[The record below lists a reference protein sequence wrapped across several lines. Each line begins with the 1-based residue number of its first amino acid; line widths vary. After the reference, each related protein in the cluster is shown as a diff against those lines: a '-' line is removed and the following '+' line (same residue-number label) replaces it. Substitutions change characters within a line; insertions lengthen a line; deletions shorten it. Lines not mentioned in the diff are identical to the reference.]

1 MKELDLPFPI
11 VYMEA
16 SIPANSQDWLP
27 PNIVDW
33 FQRILCCT
41 RSHIRALELSQKAD
55 APLYTIVLEDD
66 VALHESFCD
75 IVTNLLQAWD
85 ASVIG
90 DMCFLGFVP
99 KQRSKYEVQ
108 TPLKQLSPSFKVIP
122 SKQDMG
128 TQGYIV
134 KRGTLDKYMALLSK
148 STWLAMTTTVQAAYP
163 SIPEAREC
171 DILFCNMFKQTLI
184 YPPLVIEQQNN
195 ISLLNDS
202 ATKNETLW
210 WEPFFKDHK
219 SDRDHYWPPAM
230 SPNPNEVCFAI
241 LAKNKAG
248 TLPFFLECLL
258 RQTYPKS
265 NIHLYIRTN
274 DNTDDTA
281 VLLQAFVKEHGSK
294 YASVFYDD
302 SSVNAIVT
310 QFRNHEWNATRF
322 KLLGKLRQDSV
333 EYAKKKGAH
342 YFVADCDNFITSIT
356 LEKMLEQTALGV
368 VAPMLTTNTLYSNY
382 HYDID
387 ANGYM
392 KDHPK
397 YINVLQRTIRGCIQ
411 LPVVHC
417 TYFIS
422 NEILQ
427 HVNYDDGSARYE
439 YVIFSDVLRKK
450 NIPQYL
456 DNRFTYGFLTM
467 KDTKAE
473 FEDELSKHYLSYLSR
488 EFYNPTGATPLRPTF
503 KVWLSAGLGNRLFQL
518 ASIKGLAQK
527 YKCDFQVVG
536 YNTSHGTPSRSWILD
551 KLVQEEPPYECS
563 YNECRTK
570 SYTKGY
576 KSYEQLVIHHQ
587 GFHEPA
593 VKAENTLFYGYYQ
606 SELYFKQIQSE
617 IRAMF
622 APSQLILNQLH
633 AFEQTLPTSFQ
644 KTVAI
649 HIRLGDYLQQYNK
662 PRFFIDLSTYYK
674 NCVEELC
681 ANTSNTGLHF
691 LLVCQEP
698 DQIDTV
704 YPSLRPLLQTHG
716 TVTVSGVHTEEFDLF
731 LLASCSTVI
740 CGNSTFAWWGS
751 WLNTCAGKR
760 VYHPDRWMTDH
771 TNRIEMEG
779 AIVLP
784 TDSLVMP
791 IAPAPQTHFITFGSH
806 GNFID
811 AANRLGAQ
819 VKASGLF
826 NTITIV
832 TGDDLKRDVTFW
844 QTHKSFIESNPRGYG
859 YWIWKSYIIKQQM
872 DKGKDGD
879 LLLYLDCGCELD
891 IYEKDYLLECF
902 EAAKKD
908 LFVGTVVGCVEKHWT
923 KMDLILKL
931 DMKDDPSL
939 DTHQR
944 QGGVLLFLVCD
955 KTRDFVNQWY
965 SLQCEYHLVDN
976 SPSLAPNY
984 PNFAE
989 HRHDQSILSLLS
1001 KKYNIFSSVSLKQ
1014 KCMKVLR
1021 NISGISKLPVRL
1033 TTVLGSVNNN
1043 PNYYLFIPKQ
1053 IAFWRKFGIKF
1064 LAVVVGQ
1071 EIPAELAEYKEHI
1084 ILWSKNVEQK
1094 SEFVAQH
1101 IRMYYPALLSLPEN
1115 EFVMITDM
1123 DMLPTNGDYYT
1134 SQLHTYS
1141 KNDFIYYRDIDG
1153 AQIYIC
1159 YNAAHP
1165 STWAKVFQISS
1176 EADIELRLKTTY
1188 MNDYDGRPAH
1198 AGWWLDQNIMY
1209 KHLSTFPHLKILNRP
1224 IKRLEVHDFKQH
1236 LQTNDVHFIH
1246 QYDDFHAHRNY
1257 KENLPLI
1264 LNAERQLMDGANG
1277 KVLML
1282 IISSNNKPVYR
1293 KHKEIWCKYMRT
1305 NPSIDCFFIEHHDGE
1320 TTKMDN
1326 TIYIKGDE
1334 SHHPGIRE
1342 KTIECLDYFIKRGIN
1357 YDYIVRTNLS
1367 SVWNFDCLL
1376 RHVNTLEKS
1385 NVYAGVIGNYGST
1398 RFISGSGMIMS
1409 QDVAKLLVKNRVL
1422 LNHSNVIDDVDIGY
1436 VLGKLNVPLTTGF
1449 RHDFYSM
1456 SMFKEYTF
1464 NKDVYHYRFKWDD
1477 RSNRLEE
1484 PLVMMK
1490 LLEQVIDSRRI

>member
-1 MKELDLPFPI
+1 
-11 VYMEA
+11 
-16 SIPANSQDWLP
+16 
-27 PNIVDW
+27 
-33 FQRILCCT
+33 
-41 RSHIRALELSQKAD
+41 
-55 APLYTIVLEDD
+55 
-66 VALHESFCD
+66 
-75 IVTNLLQAWD
+75 
-85 ASVIG
+85 
-90 DMCFLGFVP
+90 
-99 KQRSKYEVQ
+99 
-108 TPLKQLSPSFKVIP
+108 
-122 SKQDMG
+122 
-128 TQGYIV
+128 
-134 KRGTLDKYMALLSK
+134 
-148 STWLAMTTTVQAAYP
+148 
-163 SIPEAREC
+163 
-171 DILFCNMFKQTLI
+171 
-184 YPPLVIEQQNN
+184 
-195 ISLLNDS
+195 
-202 ATKNETLW
+202 
-210 WEPFFKDHK
+210 
-219 SDRDHYWPPAM
+219 
-230 SPNPNEVCFAI
+230 
-241 LAKNKAG
+241 
-248 TLPFFLECLL
+248 
-258 RQTYPKS
+258 
-265 NIHLYIRTN
+265 
-274 DNTDDTA
+274 
-281 VLLQAFVKEHGSK
+281 LQAFIKEHGSK

-302 SSVNAIVT
+302 SSVNAIVK

-467 KDTKAE
+467 KDTKTE

-488 EFYNPTGATPLRPTF
+488 EFYNPTGAIPLRPTF

-536 YNTSHGTPSRSWILD
+536 YNTSHGTVSRSWILD

-617 IRAMF
+617 IRALF
-622 APSQLILNQLH
+622 TPSQLILNQLH

-649 HIRLGDYLQQYNK
+649 HIRLGDYLQQSNK

-681 ANTSNTGLHF
+681 ANTSNAGLHF
-691 LLVCQEP
+691 LLVCEQP

-704 YPSLRPLLQTHG
+704 YPSLRPLLQTRG

-740 CGNSTFAWWGS
+740 CSNSTFAWWGS
-751 WLNTCAGKR
+751 WLNQCSGKR

-771 TNRIEMEG
+771 TNRIKMEG

-784 TDSLVMP
+784 TDSLIVP
-791 IAPAPQTHFITFGSH
+791 IAPVPQTHFITFGSH

-826 NTITIV
+826 NTITVV

-844 QTHKSFIESNPRGYG
+844 KTHKSFIESNPRGYG

-872 DKGKDGD
+872 DKLKNGD

-939 DTHQR
+939 DTFQR
-944 QGGVLLFLVCD
+944 QSGLLLFLVCD
-955 KTRDFVNQWY
+955 KTRDIVNQWY
-965 SLQCEYHLVDN
+965 TLQCEYH
-976 SPSLAPNY
+976 
-984 PNFAE
+984 
-989 HRHDQSILSLLS
+989 
-1001 KKYNIFSSVSLKQ
+1001 
-1014 KCMKVLR
+1014 
-1021 NISGISKLPVRL
+1021 
-1033 TTVLGSVNNN
+1033 
-1043 PNYYLFIPKQ
+1043 
-1053 IAFWRKFGIKF
+1053 
-1064 LAVVVGQ
+1064 
-1071 EIPAELAEYKEHI
+1071 
-1084 ILWSKNVEQK
+1084 
-1094 SEFVAQH
+1094 
-1101 IRMYYPALLSLPEN
+1101 
-1115 EFVMITDM
+1115 MI
-1123 DMLPTNGDYYT
+1123 
-1134 SQLHTYS
+1134 
-1141 KNDFIYYRDIDG
+1141 ND
-1153 AQIYIC
+1153 
-1159 YNAAHP
+1159 
-1165 STWAKVFQISS
+1165 
-1176 EADIELRLKTTY
+1176 
-1188 MNDYDGRPAH
+1188 
-1198 AGWWLDQNIMY
+1198 
-1209 KHLSTFPHLKILNRP
+1209 
-1224 IKRLEVHDFKQH
+1224 
-1236 LQTNDVHFIH
+1236 
-1246 QYDDFHAHRNY
+1246 
-1257 KENLPLI
+1257 
-1264 LNAERQLMDGANG
+1264 
-1277 KVLML
+1277 
-1282 IISSNNKPVYR
+1282 
-1293 KHKEIWCKYMRT
+1293 
-1305 NPSIDCFFIEHHDGE
+1305 
-1320 TTKMDN
+1320 
-1326 TIYIKGDE
+1326 
-1334 SHHPGIRE
+1334 
-1342 KTIECLDYFIKRGIN
+1342 
-1357 YDYIVRTNLS
+1357 
-1367 SVWNFDCLL
+1367 
-1376 RHVNTLEKS
+1376 
-1385 NVYAGVIGNYGST
+1385 
-1398 RFISGSGMIMS
+1398 
-1409 QDVAKLLVKNRVL
+1409 
-1422 LNHSNVIDDVDIGY
+1422 
-1436 VLGKLNVPLTTGF
+1436 
-1449 RHDFYSM
+1449 
-1456 SMFKEYTF
+1456 
-1464 NKDVYHYRFKWDD
+1464 
-1477 RSNRLEE
+1477 
-1484 PLVMMK
+1484 
-1490 LLEQVIDSRRI
+1490 